1 MAVKK
6 TVRPTGKR
14 SVPALKKK
22 EVVTID
28 NEAKSKEAI
37 EKYREYLV
45 SERNYSEFTINS
57 YISDIKEQ

>member
-22 EVVTID
+22 EVVTVD

-45 SERNYSEFTINS
+45 SMSLR
-57 YISDIKEQ
+57 K